1 MCVGGGKTPGRARRQ
16 HHAAAASAQRHAAS
30 APASRPAASATS
42 SAGSRRNPRSNPQG
56 EDDVERSPTLSDL
69 SAQSVVRGTSFPGYQ
84 LGQPARHRSHMIKFP
99 RGADHCL
106 AVEHASRLNPLD
118 FAFVLRGDGTWTYG
132 IVANKPVAAD
142 GLSIRFVLDGNGSTK
157 TIQRKYW
164 AKGI

>member
-1 MCVGGGKTPGRARRQ
+1 
-16 HHAAAASAQRHAAS
+16 
-30 APASRPAASATS
+30 
-42 SAGSRRNPRSNPQG
+42 
-56 EDDVERSPTLSDL
+56 
-69 SAQSVVRGTSFPGYQ
+69 
-84 LGQPARHRSHMIKFP
+84 MIKFP

-157 TIQRKYW
+157 TIRRKIW
-164 AKGI
+164 AKGIRPVNAEAFTAREEDEDDYPVSEEESGATPAGSC